1 MPVLNL
7 TIKETPVSQ
16 PRPRVTRY
24 GTYDPARDKKNLVRL
39 HIDNQLK
46 DKASGHACPFPLTC
60 PVSLT
65 FAFHMP
71 IPRSLSPK
79 KQQALVSTP
88 HVKKPD
94 IDNLLILYLNAMS
107 KGLVYKDDNQVFIVN
122 MIKQYSLNPRTE
134 ITVSW

>member
-1 MPVLNL
+1 MSVLNL
-7 TIKETPVSQ
+7 VIPETPVSQ

-39 HIDNQLK
+39 HIGDQLPI
-46 DKASGHACPFPLTC
+46 DTALFPLSC

-65 FAFHMP
+65 FAFLMP
-71 IPRSLSPK
+71 IPRSYSPK

-94 IDNLLILYLNAMS
+94 IDNLLVLYLNALS
-107 KGLVYKDDNQVFIVN
+107 KGLVYKDDNQVHSVT
-122 MIKQYSLNPRTE
+122 MSKYYSLHPRTE